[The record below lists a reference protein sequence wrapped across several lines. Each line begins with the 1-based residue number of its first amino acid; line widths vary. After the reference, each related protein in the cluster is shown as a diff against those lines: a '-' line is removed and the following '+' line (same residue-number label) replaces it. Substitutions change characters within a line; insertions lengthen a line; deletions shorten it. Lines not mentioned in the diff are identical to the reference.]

1 MIRRLVLWAVT
12 ALALAAVAQL
22 GIGIRASSTESIVIA
37 ALVLGLV
44 NTLIR
49 PLARLIALPLTLLT
63 FGLMGWVIN
72 GLMLWL
78 VSAWVPGFYV
88 AGFVPAVEGAILL
101 AVISGGMHWL
111 IRR

>member
-1 MIRRLVLWAVT
+1 MIRRLMIWAT
-12 ALALAAVAQL
+12 NALGLAAVAEL

-44 NTLIR
+44 NTFIR
-49 PLARLIALPLTLLT
+49 PLVRLIALPLTMLT
-63 FGLMGWVIN
+63 LGLAGWVIN

-88 AGFVPAVEGAILL
+88 AGFLPAVEGAILL
-101 AVISGGMHWL
+101 AVIAGGIHWIL
-111 IRR
+111 RR